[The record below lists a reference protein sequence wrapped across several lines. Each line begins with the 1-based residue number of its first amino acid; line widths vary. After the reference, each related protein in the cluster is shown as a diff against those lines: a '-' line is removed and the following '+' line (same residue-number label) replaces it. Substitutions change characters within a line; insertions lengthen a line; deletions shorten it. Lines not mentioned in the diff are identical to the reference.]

1 MCYHSKR
8 FPLRHAHWPP
18 PLCWGQTVRQTA
30 SASSRGSVT
39 FSYLP
44 TAAAR
49 HAASAVSAPTSD
61 KQDTFS
67 INVDDGHGG
76 VTAVPVTVTISPQNT
91 PRRSPTTRLLC
102 WGSRPTPRPQSDADG
117 DFLTCTITTS
127 PAKGNVLINVL
138 INLNLGLVGTIVY
151 TANNLVIPA
160 YPTALW

>member
-1 MCYHSKR
+1 
-8 FPLRHAHWPP
+8 
-18 PLCWGQTVRQTA
+18 
-30 SASSRGSVT
+30 
-39 FSYLP
+39 
-44 TAAAR
+44 
-49 HAASAVSAPTSD
+49 VSAPTSD

-127 PAKGNVLINVL
+127 PAKGNVLSNVLINVL

-160 YPTALW
+160 PDSFVVTVTDGHGGTNVQTLNPF